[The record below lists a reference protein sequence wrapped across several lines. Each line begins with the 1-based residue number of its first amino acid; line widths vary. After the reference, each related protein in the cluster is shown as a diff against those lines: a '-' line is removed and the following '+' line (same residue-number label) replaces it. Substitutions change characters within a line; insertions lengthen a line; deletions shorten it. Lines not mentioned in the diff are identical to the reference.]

1 MVLPLLYGKS
11 NGTFLK
17 FFELETMASTELNHL
32 TKLIKGEK
40 DPNLL
45 GQPKYAQITHHISHM
60 IEAGEWKPG
69 DRLPSEAEMA
79 KVLPVSLGT
88 IQKALGRLA
97 EQGAIVREH
106 YRGTFVNGPRSLLG
120 PWHLR
125 FMDDDGK
132 TLLPVHQEVIGVEKV
147 SGEEPWASFLGHSK
161 FYVCINRLIDIN
173 GEFTALSRF
182 FVSGD
187 KFGSLLEMPV
197 KALDGM
203 YIRAIL
209 RSRFGTPT
217 LRLVEEVTCESLPDD
232 ICQVLQLPRDS
243 VGMNFYIMSYGY
255 REEPVSYHLVYVPPN
270 SRRLELRENLA

>member
-1 MVLPLLYGKS
+1 M
-11 NGTFLK
+11 T
-17 FFELETMASTELNHL
+17 AELNHL
-32 TKLIKGEK
+32 AKMMKEEQ
-40 DPNLL
+40 DANLL
-45 GQPKYAQITHHISHM
+45 RQPKYMQLADHISHM

-79 KVLPVSLGT
+79 KILPTSLGT

-97 EQGAIVREH
+97 EHGAIVREH
-106 YRGTFVNGPRSLLG
+106 YKGTFVNGPRSLLG

-125 FMDDDGK
+125 FLDDDGK
-132 TLLPVHQEVIGVEKV
+132 TLLPVRQEVLGIEKV
-147 SGEEPWASFLGHSK
+147 SGEKPWEPFLGKSSY
-161 FYVCINRLIDIN
+161 FVCIKRLIDVN

-187 KFGSLLEMPV
+187 KFGNLLEMPV

-203 YIRAIL
+203 YMRAIL

-217 LRLVEEVTCESLPDD
+217 LRLVEEVTCEAMPDD
-232 ICQVLQLPRDS
+232 VCQALGMARDS
-243 VGMNFYIMSYGY
+243 VGMVFHIMSYGY

-270 SRRLELRENLA
+270 RRRLELRENLD

>member
-1 MVLPLLYGKS
+1 ME
-11 NGTFLK
+11 N
-17 FFELETMASTELNHL
+17 TELKHL
-32 TKLIKGEK
+32 VKLVKKEK
-40 DPNLL
+40 DPNFLS
-45 GQPKYAQITHHISHM
+45 QPKYVQLAYHISHM

-79 KVLPVSLGT
+79 KLLPASLGT
-88 IQKALGRLA
+88 IQKALGQLTK
-97 EQGAIVREH
+97 QGAIVREH

-132 TLLPVHQEVIGVEKV
+132 TLLPVHQEVMGIKKV
-147 SGEEPWASFLGHSK
+147 SGKNPWASFLGNSK
-161 FYVCINRLIDIN
+161 FYVCINRLIDVN
-173 GEFTALSRF
+173 GEFNALSQF

-209 RSRFGTPT
+209 RSHFGTPT
-217 LRLVEEVTCESLPDD
+217 LRLVEEVTCKSLPDD
-232 ICQVLQLPRDS
+232 VCPTLGLLQGS
-243 VGMNFYIMSYGY
+243 VGMIFHIRSYGY
-255 REEPVSYHLVYVPPN
+255 RDEPISYHLVYVPPN
-270 SRRLELRENLA
+270 LRRLDLRKIHV